1 MTICDNVVLFT
12 DKRLQMLITILTN
25 LRVRKE
31 SYDININIYCHL
43 HVLYRID
50 RLCIIRFFVIQ
61 VIICSYSDRFAC
73 PDKSCLL

>member
-1 MTICDNVVLFT
+1 MTICNNVVLFM
-12 DKRLQMLITILTN
+12 DKKLQMLITILTN
-25 LRVRKE
+25 WRVRKE
-31 SYDININIYCHL
+31 SYDININCHL
-43 HVLYRID
+43 HVLYGID